1 MNSELKKYVLCVYA
15 KHDNQDEFVRLIA
28 NEIALITMSPD
39 VRFYYGND
47 SMIFTFQSSEPT
59 EDIFEF
65 VGIVLGA
72 TKITYMLFPYT
83 DDNLSVNL
91 TDEVKKYLF
100 GGEDLVKN
108 DDNTISVQNLLNEDN
123 INQELL
129 FEFYSE
135 SSDELDDDDEVL
147 QKIYRENNKKKKKPS
162 VDEILD
168 KIRLSSINSI
178 TKEEKEILDNYAKQ
192 L

>member
-1 MNSELKKYVLCVYA
+1 LCVYA

-83 DDNLSVNL
+83 DDKMSVNL
-91 TDEVKKYLF
+91 TEDVKKHLF
-100 GGEDLVKN
+100 GGENLVKN

-178 TKEEKEILDNYAKQ
+178 TKEEKEILDNYSKQ

>member
-1 MNSELKKYVLCVYA
+1 MNSELKKYVLCVDA

-108 DDNTISVQNLLNEDN
+108 DENTISVQNLLNDDN

-168 KIRLSSINSI
+168 KIRLGSINSI
-178 TKEEKEILDNYAKQ
+178 TKEEKEILDNYSKQ

>member
-15 KHDNQDEFVRLIA
+15 KHDKQDEFVRLIA

-72 TKITYMLFPYT
+72 TKITYLLLPYT

-100 GGEDLVKN
+100 DDEDLVKN
-108 DDNTISVQNLLNEDN
+108 DNNKASVQNLFNEDN

>member
-15 KHDNQDEFVRLIA
+15 KHDKQDEFVRLIA

-100 GGEDLVKN
+100 GGENLVKN

-178 TKEEKEILDNYAKQ
+178 TKEEKEILDNYSKQ